1 MPPPKSAGIR
11 ISAILWLGLLSSCT
25 MTEPKF
31 TPFDLVIF
39 DEASQVP
46 VRDTI
51 GAMARG
57 KLVVRVSD
65 PKQRPPTSFF
75 MAGAHNRS
83 GAAHPPNSVIVARI

>member
-1 MPPPKSAGIR
+1 
-11 ISAILWLGLLSSCT
+11 

-39 DEASQVP
+39 DEASQIP

-83 GAAHPPNSVIVARI
+83 AAAHPPNSVIVARI